1 MYNSKNHRNHNRS
14 SFPSALNHRRWSTAV
29 APVATDEK

>member
-14 SFPSALNHRRWSTAV
+14 SFPSVLNHRRWSTV